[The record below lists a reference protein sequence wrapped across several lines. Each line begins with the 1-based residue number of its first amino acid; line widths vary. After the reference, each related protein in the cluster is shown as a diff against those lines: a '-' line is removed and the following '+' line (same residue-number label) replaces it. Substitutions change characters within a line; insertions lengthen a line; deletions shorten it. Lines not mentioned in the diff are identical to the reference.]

1 MARILQGMYARDRLL
16 PSPDGG
22 LARFNYMR
30 LYTPRMI
37 MSSTTTTFSG
47 EAMISLGVRTLA
59 YDYGRFTIEEF
70 DGASVW
76 PDGDPV
82 VRDVETLV
90 IFLERTNYEVEDER
104 S

>member
-1 MARILQGMYARDRLL
+1 
-16 PSPDGG
+16 
-22 LARFNYMR
+22 
-30 LYTPRMI
+30 
-37 MSSTTTTFSG
+37 
-47 EAMISLGVRTLA
+47 MISLGVRTLE

-90 IFLERTNYEVEDER
+90 IFLERNNIEVDDER

>member
-1 MARILQGMYARDRLL
+1 MDARDRLL

-22 LARFNYMR
+22 LARMNYLR
-30 LYTPRMI
+30 LYTRRLL
-37 MSSTTTTFSG
+37 MSCITTTFSG
-47 EAMISLGVRTLA
+47 EAMISLGVRTLE

-90 IFLERTNYEVEDER
+90 IFLERTNYEVDDD
-104 S
+104 